1 MASNDDVTGRRRPRL
16 RIPAALAV
24 AIVGTSAT
32 AALSAGGCDNG
43 SPEPIDA
50 SSPGMARIDAAVDA
64 EVDGELPED
73 AQVDAMPDTPV
84 T

>member
-1 MASNDDVTGRRRPRL
+1 MASNDDARGRRPRL

-32 AALSAGGCDNG
+32 VTISAGGCDNG
-43 SPEPIDA
+43 SPEPVDA
-50 SSPGMARIDAAVDA
+50 SSSGMARIDAAVDA
-64 EVDGELPED
+64 EVDSELPAD